1 MTDPNLVALQ
11 ASRTAPPKR
20 IYRRGRQVCRY
31 CEAQLGALAR
41 ARGVCDDRE
50 CRKKDRRLRDQ
61 IRRER
66 DEIEMAAMR
75 AAAAKAVKE
84 EARLMERLRS
94 DASRELTAR
103 DPAAPVLE
111 TSDIATT
118 CHTTTPLVDLTPD
131 FVENFRERMLTM
143 LRDVFEQQD
152 EERGKGNE
160 PAVEEDGVL
169 VDREDLWVADLMFK
183 TFHDREKLERPV
195 NAAETAACAACR
207 GRCCESG
214 YNTPAARGTP
224 RAL

>member
-131 FVENFRERMLTM
+131 FFHQPGAAIETVGMTRAKSSPVAGRTGKEMNRRSRRMA
-143 LRDVFEQQD
+143 FSSI
-152 EERGKGNE
+152 GK
-160 PAVEEDGVL
+160 
-169 VDREDLWVADLMFK
+169 
-183 TFHDREKLERPV
+183 T
-195 NAAETAACAACR
+195 
-207 GRCCESG
+207 SG
-214 YNTPAARGTP
+214 SPI
-224 RAL
+224 